1 MLLAGICAMVTGGGR
16 GIGRGVALACAQEG
30 ADVAVVSRTS
40 SEVEQVAAEV
50 RALARKGL
58 ALTADLTRREDAD
71 RAMRQAVEGLG
82 KVDILVNNAGGYR
95 LFTDALVHGVS
106 FGDLTEAE
114 WDRVI
119 ASNLKTTFLCC
130 KAVLPHMVER
140 GVGAV
145 INMTSGASLA
155 GGAGMAA
162 YSAAKAGL
170 DRLTESLAAE
180 YEQHGIAV
188 NSLEPGWVR
197 TLPNEDYE
205 PEVSKRMRLPEDI
218 GPSALFLALQTPGTM
233 TGQTLSAP
241 EFDRDRGIERPSAFE
256 RLFG

>member
-1 MLLAGICAMVTGGGR
+1 MQLAGIGAMVTGGGR
-16 GIGRGVALACAQEG
+16 GIGRGVALAYAQEG

-50 RALARKGL
+50 RALGRKGL

-145 INMTSGASLA
+145 INMTSGTSRK

-218 GPSALFLALQTPGTM
+218 GPSALFLALQTPGPM
-233 TGQTLSAP
+233 TGQTVSAP
-241 EFDRDRGIERPSAFE
+241 EFDRDHGIERPSAYE

>member
-16 GIGRGVALACAQEG
+16 GIGRGVALAYAQEG
-30 ADVAVVSRTS
+30 ADVAVVSRTN

-145 INMTSGASLA
+145 INMTSGASRK

>member
-16 GIGRGVALACAQEG
+16 GIGRGVALAYAQEG

-145 INMTSGASLA
+145 INMTSGASRK

>member
-1 MLLAGICAMVTGGGR
+1 
-16 GIGRGVALACAQEG
+16 
-30 ADVAVVSRTS
+30 
-40 SEVEQVAAEV
+40 
-50 RALARKGL
+50 
-58 ALTADLTRREDAD
+58 
-71 RAMRQAVEGLG
+71 
-82 KVDILVNNAGGYR
+82 
-95 LFTDALVHGVS
+95 
-106 FGDLTEAE
+106 
-114 WDRVI
+114 
-119 ASNLKTTFLCC
+119 
-130 KAVLPHMVER
+130 
-140 GVGAV
+140 
-145 INMTSGASLA
+145 
-155 GGAGMAA
+155 MAA

>member
-16 GIGRGVALACAQEG
+16 GIGRGVALAYAQEG

-145 INMTSGASLA
+145 INMTSGASRK

-170 DRLTESLAAE
+170 DRLTESLAPNTSSTASRS
-180 YEQHGIAV
+180 IAWSRV
-188 NSLEPGWVR
+188 GSGPSRTRTTSPRCPSECACLR
-197 TLPNEDYE
+197 TLVHRPCSS
-205 PEVSKRMRLPEDI
+205 PCRRR
-218 GPSALFLALQTPGTM
+218 GP
-233 TGQTLSAP
+233 
-241 EFDRDRGIERPSAFE
+241 
-256 RLFG
+256 